1 MRAAVACVCVPPF
14 IKSVTHA
21 CSCPSIARQVL
32 EGLDF
37 LHSKCSIIHTDLKP
51 ENVLICPLVNEYQDD
66 LEEEAAA
73 LAAQVCMYQK
83 FPISSIKHRFVT
95 P

>member
-1 MRAAVACVCVPPF
+1 
-14 IKSVTHA
+14 
-21 CSCPSIARQVL
+21 VL

-51 ENVLICPLVNEYQDD
+51 ENVLLCPLAHEYQDD

-73 LAAQVCMYQK
+73 LAAQV
-83 FPISSIKHRFVT
+83 
-95 P
+95 

>member
-1 MRAAVACVCVPPF
+1 MFSLPRLQYCATGARGPGRESTCTAVCSWKSTCTRVSHCPAC
-14 IKSVTHA
+14 
-21 CSCPSIARQVL
+21 SIARQVL

-51 ENVLICPLVNEYQDD
+51 ENVLLCPLAHEYQDD

-73 LAAQVCMYQK
+73 LAAQV
-83 FPISSIKHRFVT
+83 
-95 P
+95 